1 MTSFLPTLAV
11 SVLGP
16 LCALIGIRIAWLN
29 MRDTR
34 VRERAVSCHERA
46 ATARFDEGAH
56 AFLYARSLLAL
67 AERAE
72 DPVDRDQL
80 VAPARGQARCMPRR
94 ATEQPAVGQAARRV
108 AVVAR
113 RGWFELRCRRLPR
126 ELDGAEK
133 DEAVDNH
140 VASAST
146 SATT

>member
-1 MTSFLPTLAV
+1 MTAFLPTLAV

-80 VAPARGQARCMPRR
+80 VAAAHRM
-94 ATEQPAVGQAARRV
+94 TDESEQQFETCSALLREHAA
-108 AVVAR
+108 
-113 RGWFELRCRRLPR
+113 
-126 ELDGAEK
+126 
-133 DEAVDNH
+133 
-140 VASAST
+140 
-146 SATT
+146 